1 MMHAI
6 FARFCT
12 ILCLI
17 AWLFAV
23 HLPMPATAAP
33 AAADGT
39 SLYAFGRHLLN
50 IGDYYRAITELK
62 RFSLLF
68 PQHPQYPAS
77 QVLLGLAFQE
87 NDEIDNAI
95 AQFQRLSKAHAQTD
109 FDRLATFKLGEL
121 RFFQQDYRLASTVFQ
136 RFLRRFPDGPLTNR
150 TTYLLGLSLALDG
163 QDAQAQSVLNT
174 LPVHT
179 PWSEPATTLQQTLQT
194 PPPAPLKSTRTA
206 GILAGILPGAGHLY
220 LGKPRHAITAFLLNG
235 LFISGTVFAF
245 LEGLEATGLILL
257 YFETGWYLGNINS
270 AVEGANDYN
279 LQQQQARRDHLLS
292 TYAPS
297 SLNLRQLQGPGIG
310 LRLSF

>member
-1 MMHAI
+1 MMHTI
-6 FARFCT
+6 FTRFCAL
-12 ILCLI
+12 LCLI
-17 AWLFAV
+17 AWLVAV
-23 HLPMPATAAP
+23 YLPMPATAAP

-39 SLYAFGRHLLN
+39 SLYAFGRHLLD

-68 PQHPQYPAS
+68 SQHPQYPAS

-95 AQFQRLSKAHAQTD
+95 ARFQHLSKAYAQTD

-121 RFFQQDYRLASTVFQ
+121 RFFQQDYRLASTLFQ
-136 RFLRRFPDGPLTNR
+136 RFLHRFPDGPLADR
-150 TTYLLGLSLALDG
+150 TLYLLGLSLTLDG
-163 QDAQAQSVLNT
+163 QAGQAQSVLNT
-174 LPVHT
+174 FPLHT
-179 PWSEPATTLQQTLQT
+179 PWSESATTLQQTLQT
-194 PPPAPLKSTRTA
+194 PSPLPLKSTRTA

-220 LGKPRHAITAFLLNG
+220 LGKPRHAISAFLLNG
-235 LFISGTVFAF
+235 LFISGTVTAF
-245 LEGLEATGLILL
+245 LKGLEATGLILL

-279 LQQQQARRDHLLS
+279 RQQQQARRDDLLS
-292 TYAPS
+292 TYAPAP
-297 SLNLRQLQGPGIG
+297 LNLRHLQSPGIG

>member
-1 MMHAI
+1 MHTV
-6 FARFCT
+6 FARFCA
-12 ILCLI
+12 LFCLI
-17 AWLFAV
+17 TWLFV
-23 HLPMPATAAP
+23 VLLPMPATAATT
-33 AAADGT
+33 AAEGM
-39 SLYAFGRHLLN
+39 SLYTFGVHLLN

-68 PQHPQYPAS
+68 PRHPQHPAT

-95 AQFQRLSKAHAQTD
+95 MQFQRLSKVHAQTD
-109 FDRLATFKLGEL
+109 LDRLATFKLGEL
-121 RFFQQDYRLASTVFQ
+121 RFFQQDYRLASTVLQ
-136 RFLRRFPDGPLTNR
+136 RFLRRFPDGPLADR
-150 TTYLLGLSLALDG
+150 STYLLGLSLALEG
-163 QDAQAQSVLNT
+163 QDTRAQSALNT

-179 PWSEPATTLQQTLQT
+179 PWSEPAKTLQQHLQM

-235 LFISGTVFAF
+235 LFLSGAVFAF
-245 LEGLEATGLILL
+245 LDGLEATGLILL

-279 LQQQQARRDHLLS
+279 RQQLQMRRDQLLS

-297 SLNLRQLQGPGIG
+297 PLNLHQLQGPGIG